1 MQFSPAQLKKLPSK
15 AREKA
20 IKLGERSEYHLGAAR
35 QVYAQKDD
43 LHKRANDIVIERSEF
58 IARLGGQ
65 KLSADAEKG
74 FNERK
79 AAVSVQIKQLADE
92 IPKFRDAWEEFDNL
106 LRKCA
111 AVIDDHSGPFEPAKP
126 ATRPRSIEAARERIA
141 ALKKQ
146 HADVSIAPIPRDQY
160 IAAAKV
166 ALDKA
171 AKTGETFFDP
181 RVHSGDPFRLASVIN
196 NDGRASGIG
205 AGALLLAIFRD
216 EVLAKLEAMI
226 PPDSPD
232 TLTEEQRA
240 KKLAKIEADLL
251 QAEREEEAFIEA
263 ADADGWRIARRSDAN
278 PLAIL
283 GIEA

>member
-20 IKLGERSEYHLGAAR
+20 IKLGERSEYHLGAVR

-79 AAVSVQIKQLADE
+79 AAVSV
-92 IPKFRDAWEEFDNL
+92 
-106 LRKCA
+106 
-111 AVIDDHSGPFEPAKP
+111 
-126 ATRPRSIEAARERIA
+126 
-141 ALKKQ
+141 
-146 HADVSIAPIPRDQY
+146 RDQY
-160 IAAAKV
+160 IAAVKV